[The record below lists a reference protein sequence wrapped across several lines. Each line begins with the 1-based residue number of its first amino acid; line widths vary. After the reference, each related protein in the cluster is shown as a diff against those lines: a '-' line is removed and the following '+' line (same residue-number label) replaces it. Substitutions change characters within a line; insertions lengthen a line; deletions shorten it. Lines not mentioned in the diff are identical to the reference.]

1 MTGPS
6 PVGTIR
12 GGRGTR
18 AYLPVDDMADVK
30 IMRDP
35 QDNLAGS
42 RAVDLILSVE
52 SDNLPSRFYPLEQ
65 HERRTL

>member
-1 MTGPS
+1 
-6 PVGTIR
+6 
-12 GGRGTR
+12 
-18 AYLPVDDMADVK
+18 MADVK